1 MRRRRLLGALS
12 ASLAATSGCL
22 SRVDAPS
29 LQGENSR
36 PPLAREDF
44 VSEDGTAQ
52 REAVMPNVS
61 LLPVSTAA
69 DAVADAA
76 RVAPTPESP
85 TGNVTNATAGT
96 ESTPTTGNES
106 TPTTGNES
114 TPTTLETSVD
124 TPERE
129 FGKQGVYVTDDFW
142 RYRTHVHR
150 YAVDEV
156 TTTVFPTEP
165 ATDLPVKVVVAASA
179 YPRAGLVDIASSDPV
194 RPESSAARVT
204 VPMDLSA
211 APDGVPLQYTAAV
224 VPESVDPSN
233 ATREDLYALMETD
246 PFVVTDGRV
255 ERTRGANQFEAAS
268 GPAFERE
275 PVEGGYVQTL
285 RGRTNGRAW
294 AVSYFAFESAYAAAT
309 RRSRGRRRA
318 EYVSFELLE
327 GAANEIA
334 EFLYDAAENNGFT
347 GEFERIQF
355 ALSFVQRLPYVPD
368 DVSTGYDDYTKF
380 IMETLTSLKGDCE
393 DTSILFASILES
405 EPFNYDAV
413 LLEPPGHMG
422 VGLLMQSD
430 FDGFAY
436 INDGRQYYYVET
448 TTEGW
453 GIGQVPDQYRDS
465 KATIYDV

>member
-1 MRRRRLLGALS
+1 MSVGSIGRFNMRRRRLLGALS

-22 SRVDAPS
+22 STIDTPP
-29 LQGENSR
+29 LQGGDSR
-36 PPLAREDF
+36 PSLAREDI
-44 VSEDGTAQ
+44 VSGDGGAR
-52 REAVMPNVS
+52 RERMIPSVS
-61 LLPVSTAA
+61 LIPVWTA
-69 DAVADAA
+69 DTVDDEA
-76 RVAPTPESP
+76 RVAPTP
-85 TGNVTNATAGT
+85 GNNT
-96 ESTPTTGNES
+96 EAETPSLARNETTSTTDERT
-106 TPTTGNES
+106 
-114 TPTTLETSVD
+114 VD
-124 TPERE
+124 MSDRVFEE
-129 FGKQGVYVTDDFW
+129 QGLYVTDEFW

-156 TTTVFPTEP
+156 TTAVFPTDP
-165 ATDLPVKVVVAASA
+165 ATETPVKVMVAASA
-179 YPRAGLVDIASSDPV
+179 YPRGGLLDAASSDPV
-194 RPESSAARVT
+194 RPESSAVQVT

-211 APDGVPLQYTAAV
+211 APEGVPLQYTAAV
-224 VPESVDPSN
+224 APETVDPSN

-246 PFVVTDGRV
+246 PFVVTDGHV
-255 ERTRGANQFEAAS
+255 ERTEGASRFEAAS
-268 GPAFERE
+268 GPGFERE

-285 RGRTNGRAW
+285 RGRTNGRSW
-294 AVSYFAFESAYAAAT
+294 AVSYLAFESAYAAAS

-327 GAANEIA
+327 GAANEVA

-380 IMETLTSLKGDCE
+380 IIETLTSLKGDCE

-422 VGLLMQSD
+422 VGLLMQSE

-436 INDGRQYYYVET
+436 IHDGHKYYYVET

-453 GIGQVPDQYRDS
+453 GLGQVPDQYRDS

>member
-12 ASLAATSGCL
+12 AGLAATSGCL
-22 SRVDAPS
+22 STIETPS
-29 LQGENSR
+29 LQGGDAR

-44 VSEDGTAQ
+44 VSEDATTG
-52 REAVMPNVS
+52 REAVVPNVS

-69 DAVADAA
+69 DAAGDDP
-76 RVAPTPESP
+76 RVAPAPGNDPE
-85 TGNVTNATAGT
+85 TTTTAAAGN
-96 ESTPTTGNES
+96 ESTATTAADNES
-106 TPTTGNES
+106 TPTTGERTRT
-114 TPTTLETSVD
+114 TPD
-124 TPERE
+124 RD
-129 FGKQGVYVTDDFW
+129 FGKQGLYVTDDFW

-156 TTTVFPTEP
+156 TTTVFPIEP
-165 ATDLPVKVVVAASA
+165 STDVPVKVVVAASA
-179 YPRAGLVDIASSDPV
+179 YPRRGLVDTATSDPV
-194 RPESSAARVT
+194 RLESSAVRVT

-211 APDGVPLQYTAAV
+211 APEGVPLQYTAAV
-224 VPESVDPSN
+224 VPETVDPSE
-233 ATREDLYALMETD
+233 ATREDLYAVMETN
-246 PFVVTDGRV
+246 PFVVTDGRI
-255 ERTRGANQFEAAS
+255 ERTRGANRFRAAS
-268 GPAFERE
+268 GPSFERE

-285 RGRTNGRAW
+285 RGRTNGREW
-294 AVSYFAFESAYAAAT
+294 AVSYLAFESAYAAAS

-334 EFLYDAAENNGFT
+334 EFLYEAAENNGFT

-393 DTSILFASILES
+393 DASILFASILES

-422 VGLLMQSD
+422 VGLLMQSE

-436 INDGRQYYYVET
+436 IHDGRQYYYVET

>member
-22 SRVDAPS
+22 TRIDTPS
-29 LQGENSR
+29 LQGEDSR

-44 VSEDGTAQ
+44 VSEDGTTQ
-52 REAVMPNVS
+52 REVVMPSVS

-69 DAVADAA
+69 DAVADEA
-76 RVAPTPESP
+76 RVAPTPESG
-85 TGNVTNATAGT
+85 TGNVTNATAGN
-96 ESTPTTGNES
+96 ESTTTAGNES
-106 TPTTGNES
+106 TPTT
-114 TPTTLETSVD
+114 VD
-124 TPERE
+124 PPVPARDRD
-129 FGKQGVYVTDDFW
+129 FGKRGLYVTDDFW

-165 ATDLPVKVVVAASA
+165 ATDAPVKVVVAASA
-179 YPRAGLVDIASSDPV
+179 YPRGGLVDIASSGPV

-211 APDGVPLQYTAAV
+211 APEGVPLQYAAAV
-224 VPESVDPSN
+224 VPETVDPSD
-233 ATREDLYALMETD
+233 AGREDLYALMETD
-246 PFVVTDGRV
+246 PFVVTDGHV
-255 ERTRGANQFEAAS
+255 ERTPGAKQFQAAS

-285 RGRTNGRAW
+285 RGRTNGREW
-294 AVSYFAFESAYAAAT
+294 AVSYLAFESAYAAAT

-334 EFLYDAAENNGFT
+334 EFLYEAAENNGFT

-422 VGLLMQSD
+422 VGLLMRSE

-436 INDGRQYYYVET
+436 IHDGRQYYYVET

>member
-12 ASLAATSGCL
+12 ASLTATSGCL
-22 SRVDAPS
+22 STIETPS
-29 LQGENSR
+29 LQGNDSR
-36 PPLAREDF
+36 PPLARDDF
-44 VSEDGTAQ
+44 VSEEGTVR
-52 REAVMPNVS
+52 REAVVPNVS

-69 DAVADAA
+69 GAADDEA
-76 RVAPTPESP
+76 RVAPTP
-85 TGNVTNATAGT
+85 GGGT
-96 ESTPTTGNES
+96 ENSTSTDAGNES
-106 TPTTGNES
+106 SPSTTE
-114 TPTTLETSVD
+114 
-124 TPERE
+124 ERTVVASDRDLR
-129 FGKQGVYVTDDFW
+129 KQGLYVTDDFW

-165 ATDLPVKVVVAASA
+165 STDTSVKVVVAASA
-179 YPRAGLVDIASSDPV
+179 YPRGGLVDTASSEPV
-194 RPESSAARVT
+194 RPESLAVDVT
-204 VPMDLSA
+204 VPMDLSP
-211 APDGVPLQYTAAV
+211 APEGVPLQYTAAV
-224 VPESVDPSN
+224 VPESVAPSDVG
-233 ATREDLYALMETD
+233 REDLYALMETD
-246 PFVVTDGRV
+246 PFVVTDGRI
-255 ERTRGANQFEAAS
+255 ERTRGSGGFEAAS
-268 GPAFERE
+268 GTAFERE

-285 RGRTNGRAW
+285 YRRTNGQEW
-294 AVSYFAFESAYAAAT
+294 AVSYLAFESAYVAAS

-318 EYVSFELLE
+318 EYVAFELLE

-334 EFLYDAAENNGFT
+334 EFLYEAAENNGFT
-347 GEFERIQF
+347 SEFERIQF

-436 INDGRQYYYVET
+436 IYDDRKYYYVET

-453 GIGQVPDQYRDS
+453 GIGQIPDQYRDS
-465 KATIYDV
+465 KAAIYDV

>member
-12 ASLAATSGCL
+12 ASLVATSGCL
-22 SRVDAPS
+22 STIETPS
-29 LQGENSR
+29 LQGGDSR
-36 PPLAREDF
+36 PALAREDF
-44 VSEDGTAQ
+44 VSEDGAAQ
-52 REAVMPNVS
+52 REPVVPNVS

-69 DAVADAA
+69 DAVPDEA
-76 RVAPTPESP
+76 RVAPAPGDDSE
-85 TGNVTNATAGT
+85 
-96 ESTPTTGNES
+96 TPTTTTAGNES
-106 TPTTGNES
+106 TSTTGEPPVE
-114 TPTTLETSVD
+114 TPD
-124 TPERE
+124 RDFGER
-129 FGKQGVYVTDDFW
+129 GLYVTDDFW

-150 YAVDEV
+150 YAVNEV
-156 TTTVFPTEP
+156 TATVFPTEP
-165 ATDLPVKVVVAASA
+165 STNVPVKVVVAASA
-179 YPRAGLVDIASSDPV
+179 YPRRGLVDTASSDPV
-194 RPESSAARVT
+194 RPESSAVRVT

-211 APDGVPLQYTAAV
+211 APEGVPLQYTAAV
-224 VPESVDPSN
+224 VPETVDPS
-233 ATREDLYALMETD
+233 AASSEDLYALMETD
-246 PFVVTDGRV
+246 PFVVTDGHV
-255 ERTRGANQFEAAS
+255 ERTRGANRFRAAS
-268 GPAFERE
+268 GRAFERE

-285 RGRTNGRAW
+285 RGRTNGREW
-294 AVSYFAFESAYAAAT
+294 AVSYLAFESAYAAAS

-334 EFLYDAAENNGFT
+334 AFLYEAAENNGFT

-380 IMETLTSLKGDCE
+380 VMETLTSLKGDCE

-430 FDGFAY
+430 FDGFGY
-436 INDGRQYYYVET
+436 IHDGRQYYYVET

-453 GIGQVPDQYRDS
+453 GIGQIPEQYRDS

>member
-22 SRVDAPS
+22 SSIDTQS
-29 LQGENSR
+29 FQGGNSR
-36 PPLAREDF
+36 PPLAREDI
-44 VSEDGTAQ
+44 VSEDGVAQ
-52 REAVMPNVS
+52 REVVIPDVS

-69 DAVADAA
+69 DTVDGEA
-76 RVAPTPESP
+76 RVAPRPGSDRE
-85 TGNVTNATAGT
+85 
-96 ESTPTTGNES
+96 EPTTTTTAAGDES
-106 TPTTGNES
+106 VSVTDERTA
-114 TPTTLETSVD
+114 TTLGRDVG
-124 TPERE
+124 ER
-129 FGKQGVYVTDDFW
+129 GLYVTDDFW

-156 TTTVFPTEP
+156 TATVFPTEP
-165 ATDLPVKVVVAASA
+165 ATDSPVKVVVAASA
-179 YPRAGLVDIASSDPV
+179 YPRRGLVDTATSDPV
-194 RPESSAARVT
+194 RPEASAARVT
-204 VPMDLSA
+204 LPMDLSA
-211 APDGVPLQYTAAV
+211 APEGVPLQYTAAV
-224 VPESVDPSN
+224 VPETVDTSD
-233 ATREDLYALMETD
+233 ASRDDLYALMETD
-246 PFVVTDGRV
+246 PFVVRDGRI
-255 ERTRGANQFEAAS
+255 ERTRGNRFEAAS
-268 GPAFERE
+268 GAAFERE

-285 RGRTNGRAW
+285 SGRTNGREW
-294 AVSYFAFESAYAAAT
+294 AVSYLAFESAYAAAK

-347 GEFERIQF
+347 GEFERIEF

-380 IMETLTSLKGDCE
+380 IVETLTSLKGDCE

-422 VGLLMQSD
+422 VGLLMQSG

-436 INDGRQYYYVET
+436 IHDGRKYYYVET

-453 GIGQVPDQYRDS
+453 GIGQIPDQYRES

>member
-22 SRVDAPS
+22 SRIDTPS
-29 LQGENSR
+29 LQGGNGR
-36 PPLAREDF
+36 PPLDREDF
-44 VSEDGTAQ
+44 VSEDVATQ

-69 DAVADAA
+69 DAAADGA
-76 RVAPTPESP
+76 RVAPAPASGS
-85 TGNVTNATAGT
+85 GNVTNATAG
-96 ESTPTTGNES
+96 NES
-106 TPTTGNES
+106 TPTTVE
-114 TPTTLETSVD
+114 PSVD
-124 TPERE
+124 APDRD
-129 FGKQGVYVTDDFW
+129 FGNRGLYVTDDFW

-165 ATDLPVKVVVAASA
+165 ATDVPVKVVVAASA
-179 YPRAGLVDIASSDPV
+179 YPRGGLVDTASSEPV
-194 RPESSAARVT
+194 RPESSAVRVT

-211 APDGVPLQYTAAV
+211 APEGVPLQYTAAV
-224 VPESVDPSN
+224 LPATVDPSD
-233 ATREDLYALMETD
+233 AGREDLYALMETD
-246 PFVVTDGRV
+246 PFVVTDGHV
-255 ERTRGANQFEAAS
+255 ERTRGANRLQAAS
-268 GPAFERE
+268 GAAFERE

-285 RGRTNGRAW
+285 RGRTNGREW
-294 AVSYFAFESAYAAAT
+294 AVSYLAFESAYAAAK

-334 EFLYDAAENNGFT
+334 EFLYEAAENNGFT
-347 GEFERIQF
+347 GGFERIQF

-422 VGLLMQSD
+422 VGLLMQSE

-436 INDGRQYYYVET
+436 IHDGRQYYYVET